1 MAATATTS
9 PRPRGWIS
17 IFFSFYHFI
26 LNRLV
31 GHPYLAAWKKN
42 RIFARDLLSA
52 PVYENG
58 TYFACGCGAR
68 TRKYRFLQIP
78 SSRQV
83 LHPSAKISIDGMQRS
98 FM

>member
-9 PRPRGWIS
+9 PRPSGWIS
-17 IFFSFYHFI
+17 NFFFFSFYFKSSSGTS
-26 LNRLV
+26 LFGRTE
-31 GHPYLAAWKKN
+31 KN
-42 RIFARDLLSA
+42 RIFARDFLTAS
-52 PVYENG
+52 VYENG
-58 TYFACGCGAR
+58 MYFRCGCGAR